1 VHFLSDLA
9 FCGTSWVS
17 WASGALVTLGDCRH
31 LAAPEFVG
39 SLSGFGDCSYR
50 SIVRGSCAYFPWE
63 IRESNSREIVV
74 QKVLSS
80 VVLTTS

>member
-31 LAAPEFVG
+31 LASPEFVG
-39 SLSGFGDCSYR
+39 SLSGFGDCCR
-50 SIVRGSCAYFPWE
+50 LLSIDCKGLLCSFPAGDSQ
-63 IRESNSREIVV
+63 RATLVESWLVV
-74 QKVLSS
+74 VSL
-80 VVLTTS
+80 